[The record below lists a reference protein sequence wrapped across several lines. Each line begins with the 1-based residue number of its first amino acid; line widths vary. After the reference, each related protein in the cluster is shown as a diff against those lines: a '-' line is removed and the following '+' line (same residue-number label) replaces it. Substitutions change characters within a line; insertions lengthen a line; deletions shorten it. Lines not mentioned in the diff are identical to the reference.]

1 MYLKEYF
8 EKYDELMNLVY
19 SEETDRIIEDEME
32 AQLRM
37 DLLEEEMWY
46 KHEDY
51 MLWNNKPLEDKLADS
66 MPYKLAVSITVFAVE
81 RDLQDDD
88 INSILDA
95 WSSYIALSLKLGY
108 PLDMICDTVLYN
120 AVTNHGDYGELAD
133 KAESV
138 FCQDM

>member
-19 SEETDRIIEDEME
+19 SEETDRIAEDEME
-32 AQLRM
+32 AQLRA
-37 DLLEEEMWY
+37 DLHEEYMWY
-46 KHEDY
+46 THEDY

-81 RDLQDDD
+81 RDLQDDSID
-88 INSILDA
+88 SILNA
-95 WSSYIALSLKLGY
+95 WESYIALSLKLGY

-120 AVTNHGDYGELAD
+120 AVTNHDDYGKLAD
-133 KAESV
+133 KAKSV